1 LLIPFVALYFTTER
15 GRVIATYYVRIG
27 GNDASAGTSAGTAWR
42 TVGKLLGATGMASGD
57 TAYIGAGVFREAVTV
72 AMTSAVADTFII
84 GDVDGAQTGDAG
96 EVILTNYL
104 NGWNDAANA
113 GDVINLAARDF
124 LTFRNL
130 TMIAGST
137 GNAIDGST
145 TNSTN
150 IVIDKCYIAAYS
162 AVPILYTGTFAA
174 AATWTVQNS
183 YVFAGNNSTFT
194 ITLPTGTGADYDVNF
209 QVNDCLLFASG
220 AATSCFTIVGSA
232 ALANKGGGVDLN
244 RCTFLGGTSGI
255 NVSGTLL
262 STSLPST
269 VTDSLIF
276 NGGGLTSGA
285 LGQLTDLGGNVT
297 TGSFTN
303 VTAHATSRTTTHTFP
318 VPLLSFGHEH
328 LWGMQPR
335 RAFAPY
341 LPGSLGRGHLGSTN
355 TDMENRARPEGTG
368 RFIDSGTATSATTT
382 TLTQTGKTWGTN
394 EHAGRILRTTGGT
407 GANQVK
413 KLVSNTATVLTPDT
427 VWSTTPDATTTYVIY
442 EGPPAVTA
450 TATAGTTT
458 TFTVASAA
466 WSTNKWA
473 GYTLSITAGTNS
485 GSSQLIVSNTA
496 TVLTTAAFASAHTT
510 SSVGSIYW
518 PGTSLSHPGDTPGA
532 LEIHDTAAK
541 ETTTTDAGSV
551 GLVITGPGSH
561 EFLIPVDATSTTIS
575 VKMQYDASHGTTN
588 KPRAIL
594 VANGEIGITTQTLTM
609 TSAAGSWETL
619 TFTPQTPTAKGVVT
633 VRLES
638 RSDAPYGRCY
648 ADTWGIS

>member
-1 LLIPFVALYFTTER
+1 VTNYFC
-15 GRVIATYYVRIG
+15 RIS

-42 TVGKLLGATGMASGD
+42 TLGKALGAAGIASGD
-57 TAYIGAGVFREAVTV
+57 SLYIGAGVYREAVTV
-72 AMTSAVADTFII
+72 AMTSAVAETSII

-162 AVPILYTGTFAA
+162 AVPILYTGTFAT

-194 ITLPTGTGADYDVNF
+194 ITLPTGSGADYDVNF

-244 RCTFLGGTSGI
+244 RCTFLGGNSGI

-262 STSLPST
+262 STSLPCT

-276 NGGGLTSGA
+276 NGGGITSGA
-285 LGQLTDLGGNVT
+285 LGQITDLGGNVT
-297 TGSFTN
+297 TGTFTN
-303 VTAHATSRTTTHTFP
+303 VTAHATTRTTTHTFP
-318 VPLLSFGHEH
+318 VPLISFGHEY

-355 TDMENRARPEGTG
+355 TDMEGRNRPEGTG
-368 RFIDSGTATSATTT
+368 RFIDSGTATAIGSSAITDSS
-382 TLTQTGKTWGTN
+382 KTWGTN
-394 EHAGRILRTTGGT
+394 EHAGRLVRLTGGT
-407 GANQVK
+407 GSGQVK
-413 KLVSNTATVLTPDT
+413 KIGSNTANALTINTQDSL
-427 VWSTTPDATTTYVIY
+427 WATNPAVGTTYAIY
-442 EGPPAVTA
+442 EGPPVTTAKA
-450 TATAGTTT
+450 TSGSTT
-458 TFTVASAA
+458 TFVVSGAL
-466 WSTNKWA
+466 WSINKWA
-473 GYTLSITAGTNS
+473 GYSLEITAGTQS
-485 GSSQLIVSNTA
+485 GNTRTIASNTA
-496 TVLTTAAFASAHTT
+496 TTLTVAAFAGAIDST
-510 SSVGSIYW
+510 SIGSIYW
-518 PGTSLSHPGDTPGA
+518 LSTSLTAAGDTPGA
-532 LEIHDTAAK
+532 LEAHDTAAK

-551 GLVITGPGSH
+551 GITIHGPGSH

-575 VKMQYDASHGTTN
+575 VKGYYDADHGTGS
-588 KPRAIL
+588 KPQAIL
-594 VANGEIGITTQTLTM
+594 IANGEIGVTTQTLTM
-609 TSAAGSWETL
+609 TAAVNTWETL
-619 TFTPQTPTAKGVVT
+619 TFTAQTPTAKGVIT
-633 VRLES
+633 VRLVS
-638 RSDAPYGRCY
+638 RSAAPYGRNY
-648 ADTWGIS
+648 WDTWTVS